1 MGKGPTNPALAAY
14 VRVSTAGQAASGI
27 GIAAQREAIQ
37 AAATDAGFTI
47 GEWYEDAG
55 KSGASLR
62 NRPGLQA
69 AMDAVKRGDA
79 GGLVVAKIDRLGR
92 SYDVMTLVGRAAKE
106 GWRLLALDVALDTST
121 PEGELVAGALTM
133 AARFEYR
140 RISTRQ
146 LEKHEVLRSQGRRRG
161 RPAVRRGLADEMR
174 QWRADGWTLRRIS
187 DELNERGEPTA
198 QGGARWYPATV
209 RSAIDVRERE
219 VAAIRGHRPATG
231 LPTPPEWE
239 EIVPPLKR
247 RYGTS

>member
-1 MGKGPTNPALAAY
+1 MVPKNGSPTDLAAY
-14 VRVSTAGQAASGI
+14 LRVSTAGQAASGV

-37 AAATDAGFTI
+37 AAASDGSFVI
-47 GEWYEDAG
+47 GDWYEDAG
-55 KSGASLR
+55 KSGASLK

-69 AMDAVKRGDA
+69 ALDAVKRGEA

-146 LEKHEVLRSQGRRRG
+146 LEKHEMLRSLRTPRG
-161 RPAVRRGLADEMR
+161 RPGVPGQVADEMR
-174 QWRADGWTLRRIS
+174 RWRADGWTLQRIA
-187 DELNERGEPTA
+187 DELNRRSTPTA
-198 QGGARWYPATV
+198 QKGKKWYPGTV
-209 RSAIDVRERE
+209 QSAIRVRERE
-219 VAAIRGHRPATG
+219 LVVPEASEAERSEYARRKSERAARA
-231 LPTPPEWE
+231 
-239 EIVPPLKR
+239 
-247 RYGTS
+247 